1 MSYTSASEA
10 KRAILEA
17 GRRLYQRAYVAANDG
32 NISARM
38 DDGTVWATPTGVSK
52 GFMTED
58 MLVRLAP
65 DGTILEGTW
74 KVSSE
79 IAMHLAVYRE
89 HPTLGGV
96 VHAHS
101 PAATAFATLG
111 RDFDMAISLETAVQL
126 GVIPCA
132 PYAVTGSA
140 ELAERAAVYCRAYNG
155 CFLEHHGAVTWG
167 ADVLQALFRTECLEH
182 TVTMYEH
189 MLGLGEVRLLTEEQL
204 TELDSVRKKFGITT
218 GGRPKGRPNPEQQ
231 PRL

>member
-1 MSYTSASEA
+1 MSYTSAAEA
-10 KRAILEA
+10 KQAILEA

-58 MLVRLAP
+58 MLVRLTP
-65 DGTILEGTW
+65 EGEILEGSR

-79 IAMHLAVYRE
+79 IAMHLAVYRKN
-89 HPTLGGV
+89 PDLGGI

-101 PAATAFATLG
+101 PAATAFATQG
-111 RDFDMAISLETAVQL
+111 RDFDMAVSLETAVQL

-132 PYAVTGSA
+132 PYAVTGSKK
-140 ELAERAAVYCRAYNG
+140 LAENAASYCEEFNG

-167 ADVLQALFRTECLEH
+167 ADVTQALFRTECLEH
-182 TVTMYEH
+182 TIIMYEH
-189 MLGLGEVRLLTEEQL
+189 MRALGQVRLLTEAQL
-204 TELDSVRKKFGITT
+204 TELEAVRKRFGITT
-218 GGRPKGRPNPEQQ
+218 GGRPKGRA
-231 PRL
+231 